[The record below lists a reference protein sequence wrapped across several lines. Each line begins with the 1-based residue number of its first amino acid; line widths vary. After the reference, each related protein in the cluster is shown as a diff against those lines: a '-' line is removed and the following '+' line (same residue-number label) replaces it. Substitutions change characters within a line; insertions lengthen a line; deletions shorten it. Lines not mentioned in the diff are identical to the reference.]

1 MQRFASQPESSTN
14 ASERA
19 GGRSEDQAL
28 VQRLVT
34 GETEAWQ
41 TFLAQYSGLVRA
53 RVADVAVSFGRGN
66 DGNAIDDAAADVVAA
81 LVQNEFAA
89 LKAFAGRSALSTYLA
104 VIATRLSTRAY
115 AAKRINTQAD
125 QKAVVGSYGTAPAAQ
140 TVLDERALEPIQR
153 LLRKERK
160 SELKRVLQELP
171 EKQRKVVELFHLH
184 GRSYADI
191 SGLLEI
197 PIGSV
202 GVTLK
207 RTEAKL
213 RELLEP
219 D

>member
-1 MQRFASQPESSTN
+1 M
-14 ASERA
+14 
-19 GGRSEDQAL
+19 
-28 VQRLVT
+28 
-34 GETEAWQ
+34 GETEAWRA
-41 TFLAQYSGLVRA
+41 FLAEYTGLIRS
-53 RVADVAVSFGRGN
+53 RVADVAVSFGRGG

-104 VIATRLSTRAY
+104 VIATRLATRTY
-115 AAKRINTQAD
+115 AAKRISTEAD
-125 QKAVVGSYGTAPAAQ
+125 HTPATGFENRQSAEQ
-140 TVLDERALEPIQR
+140 SVPDDKVAEPIQS
-153 LLRKERK
+153 LLRQERT
-160 SELKRVLQELP
+160 SELQRVLQQLP
-171 EKQRKVVELFHLH
+171 EKQRRIIELFHLQ

-191 SGLLEI
+191 SGLLKI
-197 PIGSV
+197 PLGSV